1 MKKIA
6 IVPVNFLRIYPEERS
21 VESAVNKVKGT
32 RAGALV
38 FREMLPKSEG
48 QSDNNAIELSGKQ
61 ITNLASMHGNAIR
74 GKGRDGWLDL
84 ATYVGVCKSVATISY
99 EEHVKGDKYV
109 DANDEEQVYTMTS
122 THCNV
127 DSIIL
132 PDDITKTVVEQTI
145 QKNINWKDQKSI
157 IDRIMNPAGNIP
169 TTPTVP
175 TVPVVEGVK

>member
-109 DANDEEQVYTMTS
+109 DSEGNEQVYTKTTM
-122 THCNV
+122 HCNV
-127 DSIIL
+127 DSIVL
-132 PDDITKTVVEQTI
+132 PDKVTDVILTKTIE
-145 QKNINWKDQKSI
+145 KNINWKDQASL
-157 IDRIMNPAGNIP
+157 IDQILNPTNTDPLI
-169 TTPTVP
+169 
-175 TVPVVEGVK
+175 VKEPAVDGLK